1 MRYLKNIPFY
11 FALVNPRVEFLLQV
25 FYRIFRIESYQ
36 TLRPFL
42 QFQVEYPCG
51 DVVDAYCPHDSML
64 EPDVILEASHGLT
77 DVILLAGKLFAIPG
91 YRNYLAR
98 HMFLVVGVTG
108 THDQLDG
115 VVRICKNL
123 EMNVGRH
130 AERTTALGHVGE
142 LAELDGLAGI
152 LGTSK
157 IHINLFC
164 LI

>member
-1 MRYLKNIPFY
+1 MRYLNNIPFY
-11 FALVNPRVEFLLQV
+11 FALVNPRAEFLLQV

-36 TLRPFL
+36 TLFPVIAEL
-42 QFQVEYPCG
+42 
-51 DVVDAYCPHDSML
+51 L
-64 EPDVILEASHGLT
+64 EPDVILEASHRLT
-77 DVILLAGKLFAIPG
+77 DMVFLAGELFAIPC
-91 YRNYLAR
+91 YRDYLAR
-98 HMFLVVGVTG
+98 HMFLVVGITG

-115 VVRICKNL
+115 VVRIGENL